1 LSPKVPDGDVRG
13 TLARVSPPS
22 AKALVASRIP
32 WTRRSPRPP
41 IPHPSIMAPQLRATL
56 CSPRT
61 NGGNGGALAGKYRKR
76 CCGYAGWAR
85 SGSHSRMVSWESCLQ
100 VEVHVRAPKVCPKG
114 VPQRCAPK
122 VPDGDVR
129 GTLARVSPPSAKGV
143 PQRCAPR
150 VCPKGVPQG
159 CAPKVCP
166 KGVPQ
171 RCAPMGQCRRC
182 DLNLLGHCEEFGLRL
197 HSMSAPCQTL
207 HEGVSRL
214 SRHCSCCEALRC
226 SRRS

>member
-1 LSPKVPDGDVRG
+1 VRG
-13 TLARVSPPS
+13 TLARVSPPG

-41 IPHPSIMAPQLRATL
+41 IPHPSIMPPQLRATL

-122 VPDGDVR
+122 VCPKGAGWGRAGDF
-129 GTLARVSPPSAKGV
+129 SPRLPAQRQGCAPKVCPKGV

-150 VCPKGVPQG
+150 VCPKGVPQWG
-159 CAPKVCP
+159 SVADVI
-166 KGVPQ
+166 
-171 RCAPMGQCRRC
+171 
-182 DLNLLGHCEEFGLRL
+182 
-197 HSMSAPCQTL
+197 
-207 HEGVSRL
+207 
-214 SRHCSCCEALRC
+214 
-226 SRRS
+226 

>member
-1 LSPKVPDGDVRG
+1 MSPKVPDGDVRG

-114 VPQRCAPK
+114 VPQRCAP
-122 VPDGDVR
+122 
-129 GTLARVSPPSAKGV
+129 
-143 PQRCAPR
+143 
-150 VCPKGVPQG
+150 
-159 CAPKVCP
+159 
-166 KGVPQ
+166 
-171 RCAPMGQCRRC
+171 MGQCRRC